1 MTARAPAI
9 VAACAA
15 LSLLSCDRAPP
26 AGRAPAPAPATAPA
40 TAPEPWSDAWVA
52 REGERYLSDPAWRR
66 RALETSLQSHDNT
79 YARQRLTH
87 YGLVTGGWDA
97 LPEWNPRSRP
107 VTTDDVR
114 VANEAS
120 PLAPPPSEPLW
131 DRARPSTREG
141 WAALGREVFER
152 YPLRVEV
159 FMEWG
164 LRHPEALSAAGV
176 RPGPDGRYPGLV
188 AFRDIDGRARV
199 GITCAL
205 CHTDPSE
212 RGVVYGRARR
222 DFDYGRLRLAFHR
235 DTGVAVDPELARRM
249 ATWGPGRADVTEDEA
264 EDPVA
269 IPDLWGLRHQQS
281 LTQAGTIRH
290 VGPAALAIRQETQL
304 LDSNHQR
311 VRPPRE
317 LAWALAVYLY
327 GLEPPPRD
335 PETSPRDGASLAR
348 GRELFTQRCA
358 SCHSNPAYGGPPVP
372 AERVGTH
379 PALARGSARGTGLY
393 RPPALIRVA
402 DAAPYLHDASVAT
415 LDALFSPARV
425 GQGHP
430 WGTRWPD
437 DERRDLVAWLR
448 TL

>member
-1 MTARAPAI
+1 MRPRAPWI

-15 LSLLSCDRAPP
+15 LFLSCE
-26 AGRAPAPAPATAPA
+26 RAPAPSPTAHP
-40 TAPEPWSDAWVA
+40 TPLPSAPEPAPWSDAWIA
-52 REGERYLSDPAWRR
+52 REGERYLSDAAFRR
-66 RALETSLQSHDNT
+66 RALEDSLQSHDNT

-87 YGLVTGGWDA
+87 YGLVDRGWDA
-97 LPEWNPRSRP
+97 LPEWNPRSRA

-114 VANEAS
+114 VVNAGS
-120 PLAPPPSEPLW
+120 SLPPPPDRPLW
-131 DRARPSTREG
+131 DRARPTTREG

-152 YPLRVEV
+152 YPLRAEV

-164 LRHPEALSAAGV
+164 LRHPEELSRAGV
-176 RPGPDGRYPGLV
+176 RAGPDGRFPGLV
-188 AFRDIDGRARV
+188 AFRDIDGRPRV
-199 GITCAL
+199 GITCSL
-205 CHTDPSE
+205 CHSDPSD

-235 DTGVAVDPELARRM
+235 DTGAPVDPALARRM
-249 ATWGPGRADVTEDEA
+249 ETWGPGRADVTEDEA

-317 LAWALAVYLY
+317 LSWALAVYLY
-327 GLEPPPRD
+327 GLTPLPRESPPL
-335 PETSPRDGASLAR
+335 DGASVAR
-348 GRELFTQRCA
+348 GHALFTRRCA
-358 SCHSNPAYGGPPVP
+358 SCHSNPAYGGPPVT
-372 AERVGTH
+372 AERVGTD

-393 RPPALIRVA
+393 RPPALLRVA
-402 DAAPYLHDASVAT
+402 DAAPYLHDGSVAS
-415 LDALFSPARV
+415 LDALFSPSRASR
-425 GQGHP
+425 GHP

-448 TL
+448 AL